1 MNLFYLGKVYWP
13 VYVIHLLMTGPFS
26 TYGYDGGC
34 DDGNTWE
41 KDNINCR
48 KGIPHE
54 LYDQ

>member
-54 LYDQ
+54 LND